1 MKLKTT
7 RNNIKP
13 NTICKPPK
21 PPIAEPTTTNYNY
34 NFNNRYNYNTAT
46 TTNKTITT
54 TNANFETYSKD
65 VHLPNLEASHTI
77 PSELLSSLNTQ

>member
-1 MKLKTT
+1 MYFKLYYITLSMSFLPTKLY
-7 RNNIKP
+7 NI
-13 NTICKPPK
+13 
-21 PPIAEPTTTNYNY
+21 
-34 NFNNRYNYNTAT
+34 AT